1 MHTETRTYTDY
12 AGNERTETFS
22 FNLTKAEVLEMEM
35 KCSGGMEQ
43 YIKRI
48 IDAQDTAQI
57 IEVFK
62 ELLLKSYGVISPDGR
77 RFEKSPELTK
87 EFAETEAYSDMFMEL
102 ATDDVK
108 AAKFVEEI
116 LPKMNEDQKKQANEM
131 IAQYKERNATANPI
145 PPTVQ

>member
-1 MHTETRTYTDY
+1 MHTETITYTDY
-12 AGNERTETFS
+12 AGNQRTEDFS

-35 KCSGGMEQ
+35 KTTGGMEQ

-62 ELLLKSYGVISPDGR
+62 ELLLKAYGRVSADGR

-87 EFAETEAYSDMFMEL
+87 EFSETEAYSDLFMEL
-102 ATDDVK
+102 ATDDK
-108 AAKFVEEI
+108 AAIAFINGIIPDSMRERVA
-116 LPKMNEDQKKQANEM
+116 EDGFNASDLAPAN
-131 IAQYKERNATANPI
+131 
-145 PPTVQ
+145 

>member
-1 MHTETRTYTDY
+1 MHTETITYTDY
-12 AGNERTETFS
+12 AGNQRTEDFS

-35 KCSGGMEQ
+35 KTSGGMEQ

-62 ELLLKSYGVISPDGR
+62 ELLLKAYGKISADGR

-87 EFAETEAYSDMFMEL
+87 DFSETEAYSDLFMKL
-102 ATDDVK
+102 ATDDKK
-108 AAKFVEEI
+108 AAEFVEEI
-116 LPKMNEDQKKQANEM
+116 LPKMDEDQKKQANAM
-131 IAQYKERNATANPI
+131 IAQYKERNSTANPI

>member
-1 MHTETRTYTDY
+1 MHRETITYTDY
-12 AGNERTETFS
+12 AGNQRTEDFC

-35 KCSGGMEQ
+35 KTTGGMEQ
-43 YIKRI
+43 YIKKI

-62 ELLLKSYGVISPDGR
+62 ELLLKSYGVPSADGR

-87 EFAETEAYSDMFMEL
+87 EFSETEAYSDLFMSL
-102 ATDDVK
+102 ATDDKK
-108 AAKFVEEI
+108 AADFVQGI
-116 LPKMNEDQKKQANEM
+116 LPKMDEDQKRQANEM
-131 IAQYKERNATANPI
+131 IAQYKERNAQANPI